1 MAAQM
6 PERGPAVQP
15 ERRAQD
21 PLLSRACS
29 MPSWMPHPRVF
40 SSTQS
45 IRSGPTTEASCGGA
59 RCGQSLGLT
68 RLPGHPH
75 PFQMQTSPPAPPVLT
90 RTTEPSPSLEGN
102 PGHTAQAP
110 RHRKGNRVQLDAEVV
125 GPLGPLLQPA
135 IHRCGH
141 GIQTVVEVGDV
152 IGPPLACAPGQ
163 PEPQEPS
170 ILRPRPGH
178 FQNSKRAHGP
188 TSNGIE
194 RLALCSGRR
203 RSTASTNGQVP
214 VRARPGGQASSLS
227 GFDTRTIKPVGFPE
241 IEIEPKGRAVYGDR
255 VSAGHATGLCMDREE
270 HKQTGAPRPK
280 SGESLPL
287 SLIHI

>member
-1 MAAQM
+1 MK
-6 PERGPAVQP
+6 
-15 ERRAQD
+15 
-21 PLLSRACS
+21 
-29 MPSWMPHPRVF
+29 
-40 SSTQS
+40 
-45 IRSGPTTEASCGGA
+45 
-59 RCGQSLGLT
+59 
-68 RLPGHPH
+68 
-75 PFQMQTSPPAPPVLT
+75 TSPPAPPVLT
-90 RTTEPSPSLEGN
+90 RPTEPSPSLEGN
-102 PGHTAQAP
+102 PGHTAQTSG
-110 RHRKGNRVQLDAEVV
+110 HRKGNRVQLDAEVV

-141 GIQTVVEVGDV
+141 GIQAVVEVGDV
-152 IGPPLACAPGQ
+152 IGPPLASAPGQ

-214 VRARPGGQASSLS
+214 VRARPGGKASALS
-227 GFDTRTIKPVGFPE
+227 GFDTRTVKPVGFPE
-241 IEIEPKGRAVYGDR
+241 IEIESKGRAVYGDR
-255 VSAGHATGLCMDREE
+255 VSAGHPTGLCMDREE

-280 SGESLPL
+280 SGESLPNVFTL
-287 SLIHI
+287 TDHLRRGASGANGAWAPGVRWPVRAPRRAPPWPASPALQTDCRWGRPVRIPPPHR